1 VGRCASSAEELNPS
15 NTKRIFE
22 ERKQE
27 KERERER
34 EREREKKQKFKVL
47 LTEMKILCVTS
58 KYSLNFN
65 EN

>member
-22 ERKQE
+22 ERKRE
-27 KERERER
+27 RGRGRERER
-34 EREREKKQKFKVL
+34 ERMRFKVL